1 MIISE
6 SLVPL
11 NIAKNLKDDFS
22 LIQMES
28 VVKRIRR
35 LFSNKHFNPYE
46 FYNKIIAYVI
56 LNYKLKHNDKRV
68 HIIFD
73 HMFSKDNFTVFM
85 ITMRVGKQG
94 IPLWFRCFNSTGIM
108 EHINS
113 LGHTYVLRLKKNL
126 KVLHQG
132 KKSRII
138 SLFNIGL
145 ILFHRAFMS
154 LKYVKIDFRFI
165 LYDA

>member
-11 NIAKNLKDDFS
+11 DIAKNLKDDFS
-22 LIQMES
+22 LIQIES

-56 LNYKLKHNDKRV
+56 LNYKLKHHDKRV
-68 HIIFD
+68 HFIFD

-94 IPLWFRCFNSTGIM
+94 IPLWFRCFEGKYNQ
-108 EHINS
+108 
-113 LGHTYVLRLKKNL
+113 
-126 KVLHQG
+126 KV
-132 KKSRII
+132 
-138 SLFNIGL
+138 
-145 ILFHRAFMS
+145 
-154 LKYVKIDFRFI
+154 
-165 LYDA
+165 

>member
-11 NIAKNLKDDFS
+11 DIAKNLKDDFS
-22 LIQMES
+22 LIQIES

-73 HMFSKDNFTVFM
+73 HIFSKDNFTVFM

-94 IPLWFRCFNSTGIM
+94 IPLWFRCFEGKYNQ
-108 EHINS
+108 
-113 LGHTYVLRLKKNL
+113 
-126 KVLHQG
+126 KV
-132 KKSRII
+132 
-138 SLFNIGL
+138 
-145 ILFHRAFMS
+145 
-154 LKYVKIDFRFI
+154 
-165 LYDA
+165 

>member
-1 MIISE
+1 MNKVYILKKIWQEVLKIFLLAVDPNIRKTQLNIIPYIFHGMIISE

-11 NIAKNLKDDFS
+11 DIARNLKDDFS
-22 LIQMES
+22 LIQIES

-68 HIIFD
+68 NIIFD
-73 HMFSKDNFTVFM
+73 HTFSKDNFTVFM

-94 IPLWFRCFNSTGIM
+94 IPLWFRCFES
-108 EHINS
+108 
-113 LGHTYVLRLKKNL
+113 KDDQ
-126 KVLHQG
+126 KV
-132 KKSRII
+132 
-138 SLFNIGL
+138 
-145 ILFHRAFMS
+145 
-154 LKYVKIDFRFI
+154 
-165 LYDA
+165 